1 LNPHGTRVLQ
11 KLIEVLSNDEL
22 ISLFTKL
29 FSPNILNFIKDI
41 NGNHIIQKFIFTV
54 QSPKNQFLYDR
65 INSQIIEIGTHK
77 HGCCVLQKCI
87 EGGIPSQR
95 VKITYKLGLIDKK
108 NNKKYTNFG
117 CRSIWKLCCAICYN
131 DERFFRE

>member
-1 LNPHGTRVLQ
+1 MLQ

-29 FSPNILNFIKDI
+29 FTPNILNFIKDI

-54 QSPKNQFLYDR
+54 KYPKNQFLYDA

-87 EGGIPSQR
+87 EGGTPLQR
-95 VKITYKLGLIDKK
+95 VTILLI
-108 NNKKYTNFG
+108 N
-117 CRSIWKLCCAICYN
+117 
-131 DERFFRE
+131 